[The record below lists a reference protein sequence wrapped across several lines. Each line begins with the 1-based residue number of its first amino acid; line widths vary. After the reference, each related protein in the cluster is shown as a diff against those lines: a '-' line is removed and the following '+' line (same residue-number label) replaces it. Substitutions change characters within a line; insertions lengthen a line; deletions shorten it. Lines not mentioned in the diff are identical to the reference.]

1 MTGLSDIVSSIPR
14 DSNKILDCG
23 YIRKQSEIVNPKS
36 EIIYLRTIFL
46 VSVNRE
52 F

>member
-1 MTGLSDIVSSIPR
+1 MTGWSDIVSSIPKGR
-14 DSNKILDCG
+14 DKISDFG